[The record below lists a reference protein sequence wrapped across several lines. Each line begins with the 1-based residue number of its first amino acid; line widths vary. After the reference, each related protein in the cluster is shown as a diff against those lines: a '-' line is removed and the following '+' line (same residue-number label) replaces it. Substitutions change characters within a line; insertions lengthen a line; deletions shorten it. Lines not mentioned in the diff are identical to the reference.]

1 MIYGKL
7 TDIEQY
13 KDMEEIYKQLVALSK
28 VKAEDVTADFQ
39 RVEVN
44 GDTNFFTMGEM
55 QTKHLDPPKLE
66 VHHKAAD
73 IHCVFE
79 GLDVVYFGDYEGT
92 EPDGDYI
99 EERDVAFLTGK
110 KDSVCYIRPGEFAI
124 LMPEEV
130 HSPLNSAY
138 GCEKVKKAV
147 GKIFFP

>member
-7 TDIEQY
+7 KDIEQY
-13 KDMEEIYKQLVALSK
+13 KEMTEVYEQLVELSK
-28 VKAEDVTADFQ
+28 VDPKDVTADFK

-44 GDTNFFTMGEM
+44 GSKNFFTMGEM
-55 QTKHLDPPKLE
+55 ATKHMDPPRLE

-79 GLDVVYFGDYEGT
+79 GIEAIYVGDYEGT

-99 EERDVAFLTGK
+99 EERDVAFLKGV
-110 KDSVCYIRPGEFAI
+110 KDSVCYVRAGEFMVI
-124 LMPEEV
+124 MPEEV

-147 GKIFFP
+147 GKIFYK